1 VNIFP
6 ITKLFSKEFAI
17 TMKFLFVPILL
28 LIFLSRSASS
38 VNSYNQ
44 GTKPFLHTS
53 DRLTTTTHET
63 VAKKRHALMPSLQI
77 IPRGGDFVGIAAE
90 DLAKIFCAIVSM
102 KAASGTFFPSIS
114 CQLVGTQ
121 VPPMSMRR
129 LVLQALGG
137 GAGCLSVSS
146 YMAIMPKVSSMEKAI
161 AYGLLSQ
168 LFFLVRGIVTNPDS
182 MALLIPN
189 FKIDLLLYTSFIS
202 AILSGFP
209 PEPPKLFM
217 KSMICFKLLESVRS
231 YFVLPKAFEVSDGM
245 FSGD

>member
-1 VNIFP
+1 MIF
-6 ITKLFSKEFAI
+6 F
-17 TMKFLFVPILL
+17 FVPILL

-38 VNSYNQ
+38 VNFDNQ
-44 GTKPFLHTS
+44 GTKPFL
-53 DRLTTTTHET
+53 LTYDKRATTTHDT
-63 VAKKRHALMPSLQI
+63 VAKKRHALIPSLHLV
-77 IPRGGDFVGIAAE
+77 PRGGDFVGIAAE
-90 DLAKIFCAIVSM
+90 DLAKFFCAIVSI
-102 KAASGTFFPSIS
+102 KAASGTFFPTIS

-129 LVLQALGG
+129 LVLEALGG
-137 GAGCLSVSS
+137 AAGSLSVSS

-182 MALLIPN
+182 MAQLIPN
-189 FKIDLLLYTSFIS
+189 FKIDLLLYTGFIS

-209 PEPPKLFM
+209 PEPPKLLM

-231 YFVLPKAFEVSDGM
+231 YFVIPKAFAVSDGM
-245 FSGD
+245 FSAD